1 MNREQRTPESLF
13 SEIADYLITRYN
25 TTGVESQ
32 IRVTPN
38 LKTITGTVSYD
49 FTADFVLQYQAA
61 EKKLTLILTSKEEG
75 NDTTA
80 TMIYTMPEENTVQV
94 SDKWNDKEE
103 MVQTCHN
110 RSLTGNISLGMS
122 YVHTI
127 LAFIEN
133 LK

>member
-1 MNREQRTPESLF
+1 MNREHRTPESLF
-13 SEIADYLITRYN
+13 NEIADYIITRYN

-49 FTADFVLQYQAA
+49 FTADFLLQYHAT
-61 EKKLTLILTSKEEG
+61 EKKLTLTMTSREEG

-80 TMIYTMPEENTVQV
+80 TVIYTMPEENTVQV

-103 MVQTCHN
+103 RVQTCDN
-110 RSLTGNISLGMS
+110 RSLMNNVSLGMT